1 MSDTLA
7 VAQQLAAGGGA
18 RDQAK
23 VISKAIHAGLEHG
36 SHVTSDQFW
45 AGLADVRVE
54 IANLHTRLSTDIAGV
69 RTELASLD
77 THLIREMVGTVIATA
92 TLTVGVLRLLG

>member
-7 VAQQLAAGGGA
+7 LAQQLPGPELVGG
-18 RDQAK
+18 
-23 VISKAIHAGLEHG
+23 
-36 SHVTSDQFW
+36 
-45 AGLADVRVE
+45 DVVE
-54 IANLHTRLSTDIAGV
+54 IANRHTRLSTDIAGV

-92 TLTVGVLRLLG
+92 AVTVGVLRLLG